1 MRSHTIFLASSSEL
15 VDDRDRFEIFISRK
29 NDQLV
34 KENIFLNLIRWEN
47 FLDAMSRTRL
57 QDEYNKAVTESD
69 IFIMLFFTKVGKY
82 TEEEFDNAFK
92 KFKEAGRPQVFTY
105 FKNANVLSG
114 DLGEE
119 FITLLQFKKKLS
131 DLGHYLTH
139 YTNIDNL
146 ENQFD
151 EQLDKLIATGFI
163 KPDTANDN
171 SVGPCRELKFE
182 DKTVNEGLQRL
193 CMLHQQ
199 MKSEFLPEE
208 TLLSEF
214 DLLFNRNTFRF
225 EKTGDCTEQRW
236 ADRLH
241 SAYQTL
247 QLLEF
252 YTRNIRQV
260 APTKYSDY
268 QKLLR
273 EVSGY
278 CMQMGTLLFEP
289 SVDYNVIEPFIGKTS
304 FKDHLPKKVDFPTRP
319 GKKPIIPAD
328 INDPIEN
335 HRENAV
341 ALMNQLV
348 GQN

>member
-1 MRSHTIFLASSSEL
+1 MRRHTIFLASSSEL
-15 VDDRDRFEIFISRK
+15 ADDRDRFEIFISRK

-34 KENIFLNLIRWEN
+34 QKNILLDLIRWED

-57 QDEYNKAVTESD
+57 QDEYNKAVAESD

-92 KFKEAGRPQVFTY
+92 KFMEAGRPKVFTY
-105 FKNANVLSG
+105 FKDANVLTG
-114 DLGEE
+114 ELGNE
-119 FITLLQFKKKLS
+119 FISLLQFKKKLS

-151 EQLDKLIATGFI
+151 RQLDMLIETGFI
-163 KPDTANDN
+163 KPDSTNENTA
-171 SVGPCRELKFE
+171 GPCGELEFE
-182 DKTVNEGLQRL
+182 DKTVNNVLQHL
-193 CMLHQQ
+193 CKLHQQ
-199 MKSEFLPEE
+199 MKNEFLPEDI
-208 TLLSEF
+208 LLSEL

-225 EKTGDCTEQRW
+225 EKTQDCTEQRW

-241 SAYQTL
+241 SAYQTR

-252 YTRNIRQV
+252 YTRNIRQI
-260 APTKYSDY
+260 AFNKYSDY

-273 EVSGY
+273 EVGGY
-278 CMQMGTLLFEP
+278 CMQMATLLFEP
-289 SVDYNVIEPFIGKTS
+289 SVDYNVIEPFIGKKS
-304 FKDHLPKKVDFPTRP
+304 FKDHLPKKIDFPTGP
-319 GKKPIIPAD
+319 GKKPIIPDD

-335 HRENAV
+335 HRQNAV
-341 ALMNQLV
+341 ALMDLLV
-348 GQN
+348 GRN